1 MVIAY
6 VLGAGKPQ
14 PCTAIRGKAALPGG
28 YASTGSDE
36 GFGMRT
42 PARAFV
48 ILALTGAALAYA
60 ISPAGCVGPGDPWQ
74 TAKPIEAGLN
84 PAPLAGLQTAVARG
98 DYAKTTSVL
107 IVRNGQLA
115 YEQYFGEGRPDLL
128 NDTRSA
134 MKAVTALAVGA
145 AIGDGVLASAQ
156 ARAFS
161 YFADL
166 KPFRN
171 DTADKE
177 AISVADLLSMSSA
190 LDCDDNDDNSAGN
203 EDKMHQQPNWTRWA
217 VDLPTMAGYARDR
230 SGLGPWRYCTV
241 NAVLAGQVIQ
251 RATRRP
257 VDQYIETRLFVPLGI
272 ASWDW
277 PRSPAGE
284 VMTGG
289 GLRLRSRD
297 LAKIAW
303 LITNNGR
310 WNGRQVVPAAWIDQM
325 LTVRRGSRPD
335 QNYGY
340 FIFEGD
346 YKTACG
352 SVRAWYMAGNGG
364 SQILILKDLNA
375 AVVVTRT
382 NFNVRGTS
390 LQTVDLLEKY
400 VLPSLPCAR

>member
-1 MVIAY
+1 
-6 VLGAGKPQ
+6 
-14 PCTAIRGKAALPGG
+14 
-28 YASTGSDE
+28 
-36 GFGMRT
+36 
-42 PARAFV
+42 
-48 ILALTGAALAYA
+48 
-60 ISPAGCVGPGDPWQ
+60 
-74 TAKPIEAGLN
+74 LN
-84 PAPLAGLQTAVARG
+84 PAPLAGLQTAIDHG
-98 DYAKTTSVL
+98 DYPKTTSIL

-115 YEQYFGEGRPDLL
+115 YERYFGDGGPDTR

-145 AIGDGVLASAQ
+145 AIAGGAIGSVHSK
-156 ARAFS
+156 AFS
-161 YFADL
+161 YLADL

-171 DTADKE
+171 DTPDKE
-177 AISVADLLSMSSA
+177 AITVADLLSMSSA
-190 LDCDDNDDNSAGN
+190 LDCNDNDDASPGN

-217 VDLPTMAGYARDR
+217 VDLPTMTGYARDA
-230 SGLGPWRYCTV
+230 SGQGPWRYCTA

-251 RATRRP
+251 RATRQP
-257 VDQYIETRLFVPLGI
+257 VDAFIAARLLTPLGI
-272 ASWDW
+272 GAWEW

-303 LITNNGR
+303 MMADNGK
-310 WNGRQVVPAAWIDQM
+310 WNGRQIIPASWIDEM
-325 LTVRRGSRPD
+325 LTVRRASRPD

-340 FIFEGD
+340 FIFEGA
-346 YKTACG
+346 YRTPCG
-352 SVRAWYMAGNGG
+352 PTPVWYMAGNGG
-364 SQILILKDLNA
+364 SQILILRNLGA

-400 VLPSLPCAR
+400 VLPALPCRAG